1 MNAAFLCAFE
11 GYNIM
16 TVKRFIAGV
25 VCPRCSEM
33 DRIRAWRD
41 DEAEQQYREC
51 ISCGYEDA
59 QSTKIEAQAPEL
71 ATRVNQPHSSAPD
84 AEEVVINFIPN
95 PGMTK
100 H

>member
-1 MNAAFLCAFE
+1 
-11 GYNIM
+11 M

-33 DRIRAWRD
+33 DKIRAWRD
-41 DEAEQQYREC
+41 DEVEKQYREC
-51 ISCGYEDA
+51 ISCGYTDE
-59 QSTKIEAQAPEL
+59 QSTVVQAQPTEIP
-71 ATRVNQPHSSAPD
+71 TRVNKPHSSAPQ
-84 AEEVVINFIPN
+84 AEEMVINFIPN